1 MPKYGIGDRVVHD
14 NFGYGNVIAIDI
26 DDWIGVEFDLH
37 RCVLHSCAHGTI
49 KEGHSGKMGHCYWF
63 AEEDPNLRLIEKAE
77 GKEKKMAEKYG
88 MEIKKVSYD
97 RSSVNGKTITCQLE
111 YFVITPNG
119 PEIRSRVVSGDANCS
134 PDDTFD
140 FKVGMDLAYDR
151 AYAKAVEV
159 AVKMNRPKMRFVCVK
174 STDYFKSGTIYS
186 VQYDDNGNLFVV
198 DEDGD
203 RRPTL
208 YAYISKD
215 TFFAFMK
222 ECNMVKL
229 ED

>member
-37 RCVLHSCAHGTI
+37 NCVLHSCAHGTI
-49 KEGHSGKMGHCYWF
+49 KEGHSGKMGHCYWI

-97 RSSVNGKTITCQLE
+97 RSGVNGKTITCQLE

-119 PEIRSRVVSGDANCS
+119 PEIRSRVVSGDANCA

-159 AVKMNRPKMRFVCVK
+159 VKQMNRPNMRFVCVK
-174 STDYFKSGTIYS
+174 SNDDFKSGIIYS
-186 VQYDDNGNLFVV
+186 VHYDA
-198 DEDGD
+198 DGQPYVLD
-203 RRPTL
+203 DAGDVQPTL
-208 YAYISKD
+208 YKHIGNA
-215 TFFAFMK
+215 TFLAFLK
-222 ECNMVKL
+222 SVHLIKL

>member
-1 MPKYGIGDRVVHD
+1 MPKYGIGDRVEHD
-14 NFGYGNVIAIDI
+14 DFGYGNVIAIDI
-26 DDWIGVEFDLH
+26 DDWVGVEFDH
-37 RCVLHSCAHGTI
+37 RSCGLHSCSYATI

-63 AEEDPNLRLIEKAE
+63 AEDSFDLRLVEKAK
-77 GKEKKMAEKYG
+77 KEKMEMAEKHS

-97 RSSVNGKTITCQLE
+97 RSGANGKTITCQLE

-119 PEIRSRVVSGDANCS
+119 PEIRSRVVSGDANCA

-151 AYAKAVEV
+151 AYAKACETVR
-159 AVKMNRPKMRFVCVK
+159 KINNPPMRFVCVK
-174 STDYFKSGTIYS
+174 SNSDFKSGVIYS
-186 VQYDDNGNLFVV
+186 VYYDADGQPYVL
-198 DEDGD
+198 DSIGD

-208 YAYISKD
+208 YKHVTMGD
-215 TFFAFMK
+215 FLDFMK
-222 ECNMVKL
+222 GAYMVKL